1 MALEDTIA
9 ANTAAV
15 LALTAALN
23 KPLWLDPSLRGLTGA
38 AVVTNNTKA
47 ETIGKIAGDVASAAV
62 GLTGAAPLAQDA
74 GALVTI
80 TVTDVLNA
88 ASQLIAKTSKANLS
102 ETLKDFNAKKISEI
116 APEHLQAALEKLNA
130 AIAAADQKAAA

>member
-23 KPLWLDPSLRGLTGA
+23 
-38 AVVTNNTKA
+38 NTHNFATPAGTPTKQ
-47 ETIGKIAGDVASAAV
+47 ETAGKIAGDVAALAV
-62 GLTGAAPLAQDA
+62 SMTPAAPLAEDA
-74 GALVTI
+74 KVIVTV

-88 ASQLIAKTSKANLS
+88 ASKLIAKTSKQNLS
-102 ETLKDFNAKKISEI
+102 DTLKDFNAKKISEI
-116 APEHLQAALEKLNA
+116 APEHLQAALDKLNV

>member
-1 MALEDTIA
+1 MALEDTIRE
-9 ANTAAV
+9 NTAAV
-15 LALTAALN
+15 LALTEQLKQTSEARWSNDA
-23 KPLWLDPSLRGLTGA
+23 PA
-38 AVVTNNTKA
+38 AVVTNVTKA

-62 GLTGAAPLAQDA
+62 GMTGAAPLAEDA
-74 GALVTI
+74 KAIVTI

-116 APEHLQAALEKLNA
+116 APEHLQAALDKLNT

>member
-15 LALTAALN
+15 LALTAALRN
-23 KPLWLDPSLRGLTGA
+23 SQGA
-38 AVVTNNTKA
+38 PINISVATPAGTPTKQ
-47 ETIGKIAGDVASAAV
+47 ETAGKIAGDVAALAV
-62 GLTGAAPLAQDA
+62 SMTPAAPLAEDA
-74 GALVTI
+74 KVIVTV

-88 ASQLIAKTSKANLS
+88 ASKLIAKTSKQNLS
-102 ETLKDFNAKKISEI
+102 DTLKDFNAKKISEI
-116 APEHLQAALEKLNA
+116 APEHLQAALDKLNV